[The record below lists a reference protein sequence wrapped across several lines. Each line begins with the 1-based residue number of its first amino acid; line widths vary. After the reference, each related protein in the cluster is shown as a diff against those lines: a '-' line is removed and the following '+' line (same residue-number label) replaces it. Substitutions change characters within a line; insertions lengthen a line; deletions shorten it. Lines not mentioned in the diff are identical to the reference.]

1 MNFNIL
7 QQLKKSLQKYTLNVT
22 LHNQEK
28 LQKKEKYFSK
38 FKFMNFGY

>member
-7 QQLKKSLQKYTLNVT
+7 QQLKKSLQKYALNVT

-28 LQKKEKYFSK
+28 LKKKNNIFQ
-38 FKFMNFGY
+38 NLNL